1 MVLFLQR
8 WFIYTQ
14 HGMIYNNT
22 FGSYYSGSNPI
33 STCIMTTATATNIDI
48 KNNIFSGCTIN
59 AIVAKSTSIIS
70 IDYNVYS
77 PEIVRM
83 INGWTGSQDCRSI
96 ATCYSSFGQEEHGL
110 RADPIFVQRPNGT
123 PGHGNWTLQSSS
135 PAIGKGIDLSAS
147 FTDDLLGNTR
157 AGTWDIGAYEYGADP
172 ILSVTSANGTVT
184 SNPSGIN
191 CGSTCTANYDSGK

>member
-1 MVLFLQR
+1 MNNGTGSSGSLYGGNHAE
-8 WFIYTQ
+8 IYDNQFAIDTD
-14 HGMIYNNT
+14 GVISPALVYIYSTWNDIKIYNNT
-22 FGSYYSGSNPI
+22 FGAYYYGSHPI
-33 STCIMTTATATNIDI
+33 STCLFVSTTATNIDI

-77 PEIVRM
+77 PEIVRL
-83 INGWTGSQDCRSI
+83 INSWTGNQDCRNI

-135 PAIGKGIDLSAS
+135 PAIGKGINLSA
-147 FTDDLLGNTR
+147 FFITNLLCSTR
-157 AGTWDIGAYEYGADP
+157 SGKWDIGAY
-172 ILSVTSANGTVT
+172 
-184 SNPSGIN
+184 
-191 CGSTCTANYDSGK
+191 KK